1 MENEFDAKQ
10 EIITLLDNSSLN
22 QDQMNAAIKEVI
34 EYYNLQSYIKEKF
47 GYKHDAELQ
56 KISLNILYERVT
68 NAEEKL
74 SEKENEIIKYLKELD
89 ILRYENDDLKALNE
103 GQAMRLKLCLEA
115 DIDEYVERIE
125 SLEKERLYFN
135 SEFDKLKEQLTL
147 NKLYLDAE
155 TACKNTEAAFKE
167 IYKKELTAIRE
178 AEKAILQKT
187 IDLQKELNFSNTVR
201 VEFSDEI
208 DKARLG
214 LSLVKEMI
222 EEDKFDKQ
230 KAIEILEKA
239 LY

>member
-1 MENEFDAKQ
+1 M
-10 EIITLLDNSSLN
+10 
-22 QDQMNAAIKEVI
+22 
-34 EYYNLQSYIKEKF
+34 
-47 GYKHDAELQ
+47 
-56 KISLNILYERVT
+56 
-68 NAEEKL
+68 
-74 SEKENEIIKYLKELD
+74 
-89 ILRYENDDLKALNE
+89 
-103 GQAMRLKLCLEA
+103 
-115 DIDEYVERIE
+115 
-125 SLEKERLYFN
+125 
-135 SEFDKLKEQLTL
+135 
-147 NKLYLDAE
+147 
-155 TACKNTEAAFKE
+155 
-167 IYKKELTAIRE
+167 TAIRE